1 MLSKLDNGK
10 LVLALRKC
18 GKCNN
23 YIELMEHGVT
33 GMASTHGELLYSIMN
48 DDNLKLNLEQFICM
62 CPVHRKDVEGSTF
75 YRFDED
81 ELKLMSDTK
90 LDDIW
95 MTLE

>member
-10 LVLALRKC
+10 LAFALRKC

-33 GMASTHGELLYSIMN
+33 GVASNHGELLYSIIN
-48 DDNLKLNLEQFICM
+48 DDEIKLNLEQFCCM
-62 CPVHRKDVEGSTF
+62 CPVHRKAVEGSTCYTF
-75 YRFDED
+75 SPE
-81 ELKLMSDTK
+81 ELQLMSETK
-90 LDDIW
+90 LKDIW